1 MNTAIDPAQR
11 LARWRLIL
19 GAQAQERLERMG
31 ACGLTEEQ
39 LLMDQA
45 LGAIYGGG
53 AGADALGGRGAG
65 CGPSSPRISKW
76 LGDVRAL
83 FDREIVT
90 VIQSDAIERRG
101 LRQLLFEPE
110 LLQNLEPDIGLA
122 STLMTLRDQIPKR
135 SKESVRAFIKK
146 IVEEIN
152 RMLENDI
159 RRAVTAALNR
169 RAHSPLP
176 SAAALDYK
184 MTIERNLKNYNPD
197 LKTILPERFFFFDR
211 SNRTNNWTV
220 ILDIDQSG
228 SMGESV
234 IFSSIMA
241 CILASMNAIKTRIV
255 AFDTSV
261 TDLTE
266 KSDDPVDLL
275 YGIQLGGGTDINRS
289 VAYCQQFIEQPAK
302 TLFFLISD
310 LDEGGN
316 QAGLLRRLEDMK
328 ASGVTV
334 ISLLAVS
341 DSGSPYYS
349 AHMAQRVSALGIPC
363 FACTPQL
370 LPQLLEA
377 ALKGHDLTAF
387 GHIKKKA

>member
-45 LGAIYGGG
+45 LGAIYGGD
-53 AGADALGGRGAG
+53 AGADALGGHGAG
-65 CGPSSPRISKW
+65 SGPSSPRISKW

-90 VIQSDAIERRG
+90 IIQSDAIERRG

-122 STLMTLRDQIPKR
+122 STLMMLRDQIPKR

-184 MTIERNLKNYNPD
+184 LTIERNLKNYNPD

-387 GHIKKKA
+387 ERMKKKA

>member
-19 GAQAQERLERMG
+19 GAQAQERLERMC

-45 LGAIYGGG
+45 LGAIYGGDTG
-53 AGADALGGRGAG
+53 EDALSGRGAG
-65 CGPSSPRISKW
+65 SGPSSPRISKW

-184 MTIERNLKNYNPD
+184 LTIERNLKNYNPD

-255 AFDTSV
+255 AFDTSI

-310 LDEGGN
+310 LDEGGS
-316 QAGLLRRLEDMK
+316 QASLLRRLEDMK

-377 ALKGHDLTAF
+377 ALKGHDLTVF
-387 GHIKKKA
+387 ECKFSQ